1 MAYTIN
7 TEGGYHLPPQ
17 TEAPAVASQAPTMAI
32 KVQTEQEEATA
43 AVEDLRGSVSAPQQ
57 KDEPEHDGAK
67 NIRYF
72 RYSAKDEETVCS
84 YGAVSDQ
91 DHMENGGY

>member
-1 MAYTIN
+1 MRY
-7 TEGGYHLPPQ
+7 LPLQ
-17 TEAPAVASQAPTMAI
+17 TEAPAVASTGTT

-67 NIRYF
+67 NVRYF
-72 RYSAKDEETVCS
+72 RLTAKDEETVCS